1 MIFGSG
7 VKAKHALLPAL
18 SQKLSHAA
26 YHDSTYCCS
35 SIHTDDD
42 TNLRI
47 NKILHVI
54 TDIGR
59 ILGLHWRL

>member
-1 MIFGSG
+1 MQPTMTLHIVVHPYILMI
-7 VKAKHALLPAL
+7 
-18 SQKLSHAA
+18 
-26 YHDSTYCCS
+26 
-35 SIHTDDD
+35 I

-59 ILGLHWRL
+59 ILGHWRL